1 MNRARVTE
9 IFNLGF
15 RRSANDR
22 ASAGIPLSATR
33 TTPNQIP
40 SAPSDYGL
48 APEPQA
54 WKEGYSMGYETGAS
68 DAELASVSEPGA
80 HGMLAGLGEGMLE
93 LFGVFDRL
101 SDAK

>member
-15 RRSANDR
+15 RRGANDR
-22 ASAGIPLSATR
+22 ASAGIRLSATR

-48 APEPQA
+48 TREPHA

-80 HGMLAGLGEGMLE
+80 HGMLARLGEGMRE